1 MAGYKVAIGVLGS
14 IDKKFSE
21 YAKANKN
28 LEIFQI
34 NGKQI
39 ADRLQSAISAIQKV
53 RPCVVLTEIEFGI
66 PAFLSIQNL
75 PIPIIYLSPG
85 YYNLPWYDRIG
96 LTDTLSKNPVLTH
109 KEKFFEIPTY
119 VDMELLAPS
128 IDINQVESVRQTLG
142 FTKLDFVIG
151 AFARMES
158 FLLSFLTCFV
168 QSCPK
173 IRG

>member
-1 MAGYKVAIGVLGS
+1 M
-14 IDKKFSE
+14 
-21 YAKANKN
+21 
-28 LEIFQI
+28 
-34 NGKQI
+34 
-39 ADRLQSAISAIQKV
+39 
-53 RPCVVLTEIEFGI
+53 LTEIEFGI

-151 AFARMES
+151 AFARMEKFS
-158 FLLSFLTCFV
+158 PQFLDMLCTIMSQNQGIKTCWQVLTTQTV
-168 QSCPK
+168 SCS
-173 IRG
+173 I